1 MINLLL
7 AAEDAAHEGA
17 KHTELIDTG
26 NWLPAVTALI
36 VFSIAFIFL
45 YIVVW
50 PKITQGLDDRENKI
64 RDEIKAAEQSRE
76 QAKAA
81 LAEYER
87 NLASAREEANAMIV
101 KAKADAKAAGE
112 QLRASNEAELSRM
125 KQRATRDI
133 EAAKTTA
140 ISELYTQAAMLS
152 ADIAAKV
159 LAREMTAEDQ
169 QRLINQSLEELSSV
183 KKN

>member
-1 MINLLL
+1 MRFLL
-7 AAEDAAHEGA
+7 AADEAAEHGA
-17 KHTELIDTG
+17 ESAELMAA
-26 NWLPAVTALI
+26 NWLPAVTALV
-36 VFSIAFIFL
+36 VFLLAFGFL
-45 YIVVW
+45 YIKVW
-50 PKITQGLDDRENKI
+50 PKIVQGLEDRDNKI
-64 RDEIKAAEQSRE
+64 RQEIESAEQARE

-87 NLASAREEANAMIV
+87 SLASAREEANAMIV
-101 KAKADAKAAGE
+101 RAKADAKAAGE

-169 QRLINQSLEELSSV
+169 QRLINQSLEELGSV

>member
-1 MINLLL
+1 MRFLL
-7 AAEDAAHEGA
+7 AADEAA
-17 KHTELIDTG
+17 KHGAESAELMAA
-26 NWLPAVTALI
+26 NWLPAVTALV
-36 VFSIAFIFL
+36 VFLLAFGFL
-45 YIVVW
+45 YIKVW
-50 PKITQGLDDRENKI
+50 PKIVQGLEDRENKI
-64 RDEIKAAEQSRE
+64 RQEIESAEQARE

-87 NLASAREEANAMIV
+87 SLASAREEANAMIV
-101 KAKADAKAAGE
+101 RAKADAKAAGE

-152 ADIAAKV
+152 ANIAAKV

>member
-1 MINLLL
+1 MRFLL
-7 AAEDAAHEGA
+7 AADEAAEHGVESA
-17 KHTELIDTG
+17 ELMAA
-26 NWLPAVTALI
+26 NWLPAVTALV
-36 VFSIAFIFL
+36 VFLLAFGFL
-45 YIVVW
+45 YIKVW
-50 PKITQGLDDRENKI
+50 PKIVQGLEDRENKI
-64 RDEIKAAEQSRE
+64 RQEIESAEQARE

-87 NLASAREEANAMIV
+87 SLASAREEANAMIV
-101 KAKADAKAAGE
+101 RAKADAKAAGE
-112 QLRASNEAELSRM
+112 QLRASNEAELSSM

>member
-1 MINLLL
+1 MNFLL
-7 AAEDAAHEGA
+7 AVEEVAHEGA
-17 KHTELIDTG
+17 VKHAELIDKY

-36 VFSIAFIFL
+36 VFGIAFVFL

-50 PKITQGLDDRENKI
+50 PKITKGLDDRENKI
-64 RDEIKAAEQSRE
+64 RDEIEAAEQARE

-81 LAEYER
+81 LAEYQQ
-87 NLASAREEANAMIV
+87 NLAFARDEANAMIV

-112 QLRASNEAELSRM
+112 QLRDSNEAELSSM

-133 EAAKTTA
+133 EAAKTAA
-140 ISELYTQAAMLS
+140 IDELYTQAAMLS

-159 LAREMTAEDQ
+159 LSREMTAEDQ

-183 KKN
+183 NKN

>member
-1 MINLLL
+1 MFTLFL
-7 AAEDAAHEGA
+7 AVEDAANEGVKRA
-17 KHTELIDTG
+17 ELIDIG
-26 NWLPAVTALI
+26 NWLPAVTALV

-50 PKITQGLDDRENKI
+50 PKITQGLEDRENKI
-64 RDEIKAAEQSRE
+64 RDEIKSAEQSRE

-112 QLRASNEAELSRM
+112 QLRASNEAELTSM

-133 EAAKTTA
+133 EAAKTAA

-159 LAREMTAEDQ
+159 LSREMTAEDQ
-169 QRLINQSLEELSSV
+169 QRLINQSLEELGSIN
-183 KKN
+183 KN